1 MASRK
6 ILVTCPSLKPIH
18 KNQNE
23 EVKFTFDFSKCD
35 RIFDELLRF
44 GYIRIT
50 HTLPSPVELKRKA
63 YCKYHNSFLDVT
75 NDCNVSRQQVLV
87 YLTDIDKSI
96 SARKPL

>member
-18 KNQNE
+18 KNGNE
-23 EVKFTFDFSKCD
+23 EVKFTFNVSKCD

-63 YCKYHNSFLDVT
+63 YCKYHNSFSDVT
-75 NDCNVSRQQVLV
+75 NDCNVFHRQVLV
-87 YLTDIDKSI
+87 YLTDTDKSI
-96 SARKPL
+96 SAQKPL